1 MSDLRIQR
9 NVGGE
14 SYEVKPFRNQQEG
27 DGFGEFIKGAVEK
40 VNNMEARANQ
50 SVEKLMMG
58 KTGIHETMIA
68 LQKADISL
76 RFLLQVRNKAMDAYR
91 EIMRMQ
97 F

>member
-1 MSDLRIQR
+1 MTDVKIHRMT
-9 NVGGE
+9 GGE
-14 SYEVKPFRNQQEG
+14 SYEIKPFQKEG
-27 DGFGEFIKGAVEK
+27 KGSGFAEFVKEAVSK
-40 VNNMEARANQ
+40 VNDMETKADQ

-76 RFLLQVRNKAMDAYR
+76 RFLLQVRNKAMEAYR

>member
-1 MSDLRIQR
+1 MSDLRIENR
-9 NVGGE
+9 NLGQG
-14 SYEVKPFRNQQEG
+14 YEIKPVNENKT
-27 DGFGEFIKGAVEK
+27 DEGFGEFIKGAIEK
-40 VNNMEARANQ
+40 VDNVESKADQ
-50 SVEKLMMG
+50 SVQELMMG